1 MEANLSKQKEYCPHC
16 GHIIAKER
24 VNLSSLEFRRLIH
37 SITDLEELISKKDY
51 IYRHIKSSYK
61 VQDFANQFL
70 EDLEDKIEVKTGNDD
85 LDNIK
90 LWLLGF
96 INNLDRSFPLKELYL
111 YEFLCLDG
119 CPAIDMPFSEFY
131 DNYCHWVSDP
141 MSKNRVSRS
150 LLAFGLKTVMKKIM
164 CDGKM
169 KSTIMLCATKD
180 ELLELCEKNGLRAL
194 C

>member
-1 MEANLSKQKEYCPHC
+1 MEAVNVQTSKQKEYCPNC
-16 GHIIAKER
+16 GHVIAKER
-24 VNLSSLEFRRLIH
+24 ANLSSLEFRRLIH
-37 SITDLEELISKKDY
+37 SITDLEGLISKKNY
-51 IYRHIKSSYK
+51 IYRYIKSSYR

-70 EDLEDKIEVKTGNDD
+70 EDLEDKIEQTGNDD

-96 INNLDRSFPLKELYL
+96 INNPDHSFPPKELYL

-131 DNYCHWVSDP
+131 DSYCHWVTDP

-180 ELLELCEKNGLRAL
+180 ELLELRQKNGLL
-194 C
+194 